1 MKNADVGRVYMLY
14 ARRTSIQ
21 RDRQRVE
28 VGQAGRDIPSS
39 PLRRLAPWP
48 DERPGPACTAI
59 IRSFM
64 RILNDK
70 NS

>member
-39 PLRRLAPWP
+39 PLRRLAPGQMRDP
-48 DERPGPACTAI
+48 DR
-59 IRSFM
+59 
-64 RILNDK
+64 LVLQ
-70 NS
+70 